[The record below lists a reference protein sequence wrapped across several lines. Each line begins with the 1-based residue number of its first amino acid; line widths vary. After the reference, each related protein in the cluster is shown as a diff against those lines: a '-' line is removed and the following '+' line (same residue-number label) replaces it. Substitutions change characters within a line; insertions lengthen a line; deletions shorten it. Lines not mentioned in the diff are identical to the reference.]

1 MTTQVDQNNDSL
13 NNTNSLIAYNLQLL
27 TTYSV
32 NQYNNLYED
41 NVKLTREIRF
51 LKDDLDNIKKRKRD
65 DENKIQHLEKVI
77 QKNDK
82 YKKPKITKSNYV
94 IKKYRKNKDSYDP
107 NLLKRTIQNI
117 KNIKDIINLE
127 DKWKN
132 IRHHI
137 QLQKLYLLIKPLKKL
152 NSMVGLDDI
161 KKEVMKKIIYYLQ
174 NPNNDEYLHTIISGP
189 PGVGKT
195 EVAKIYAEVFQNL
208 GILKNNS
215 FVEVKRDQLVGEYL
229 GQTAPKTRKVL
240 ESAMGGVIFIDEAYS
255 LGNAE
260 KRDSFSKEAI
270 DMINQYLSEFKND
283 FMMIVAGYDDELN
296 KCFFAYNPGLRRR
309 FSSYFNIEGYESDDL
324 MEIFKIKLKKFKYSS
339 NINEEKLKKFFKDN
353 KKNFPH
359 FGGDIEKLVNELKY
373 VQANRTFYEDD
384 KDNKNINMKDLNKAF
399 NNFNKNNN
407 KEDKTP
413 PPPMGM
419 YI

>member
-127 DKWKN
+127 DKWRN

-152 NSMVGLDDI
+152 DSMVGLDDI

-407 KEDKTP
+407 KEDKIP